1 MSGIDPPALQ
11 VSLYAAAR
19 LVVKKAGKLVEIEL
33 RPHNLKRHAATYGS
47 NFGRVQFAAI
57 R

>member
-1 MSGIDPPALQ
+1 VSGIDPPALQ